1 MCGFK
6 GVDMGFKGA
15 GGKVEVH
22 KFGAHLLLE
31 PDMYYYLLHLVDMVT
46 TCHIFDTHVAFGNM
60 CSHVEAYM

>member
-1 MCGFK
+1 MC
-6 GVDMGFKGA
+6 GFKGA

-31 PDMYYYLLHLVDMVT
+31 PNMYHYLLHLVDMVT
-46 TCHIFDTHVAFGNM
+46 THHIFDTHMAFGNM